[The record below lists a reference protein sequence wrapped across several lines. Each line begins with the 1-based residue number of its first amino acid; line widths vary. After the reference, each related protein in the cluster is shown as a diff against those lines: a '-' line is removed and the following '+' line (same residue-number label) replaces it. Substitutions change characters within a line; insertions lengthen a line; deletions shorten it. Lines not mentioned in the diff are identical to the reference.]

1 MFNMRLNGV
10 IVFKAVNQSIYPHDK
25 KMCVVFIPAMA
36 LSALGLGPLPPCQ
49 EKTHKSEVRAQ
60 GKYVAILGPGVTQD
74 LDLL

>member
-1 MFNMRLNGV
+1 MSWFSRQLT
-10 IVFKAVNQSIYPHDK
+10 KSIYPHDK
-25 KMCVVFIPAMA
+25 KMCVVFIPALA

-74 LDLL
+74 LVLL